1 MFSHLKQAFCQATM
15 GIFGLDLPPRQQT
28 QTRLHIRD
36 PWLAALLAWPKVI
49 ALLWGGGW
57 YHHLL
62 TVKTPVS
69 FSPLGYLRG
78 LEVAYFE
85 PI

>member
-1 MFSHLKQAFCQATM
+1 MFSHLKQAFCQATVA
-15 GIFGLDLPPRQQT
+15 ILGLEPSPRHQA
-28 QTRLHIRD
+28 QTRLHIWD
-36 PWLAALLAWPKVI
+36 PWLAALPAWSKVI

-57 YHHLL
+57 HHHLL
-62 TVKTPVS
+62 TVKTPGS
-69 FSPLGYLRG
+69 FSSLFLGG